1 MDSHY
6 ARSVQKMNLAEL
18 DRKAIELATRSL
30 QRGFDWQ
37 AYLVYKMAVMP
48 AGSVSEQKDVVPEST
63 ADEGMAEVIGL
74 FAQYAACKRGKVP
87 EAETL
92 NALEAVTDRLR
103 RVIIEMYH
111 LCGSEKERKIVRD
124 MKSKLP

>member
-1 MDSHY
+1 
-6 ARSVQKMNLAEL
+6 MNLSEL

-37 AYLVYKMAVMP
+37 AYLVYKAALKP
-48 AGSVSEQKDVVPEST
+48 TESGSAQTDVVPEST

-87 EAETL
+87 ETETL
-92 NALEAVTDRLR
+92 KALEAVTDRLR
-103 RVIIEMYH
+103 RVIVEIYH